1 MMNRI
6 VKAVAA
12 VGVIACVAGGVL
24 IGVGYLTGGMDYVE
38 QRDCNSIS
46 DRGLWSDNQMTQ
58 EKTKL
63 DDVKEMH
70 AELTHLDLC
79 IQPSDDDS
87 WYLEYTVQK
96 TKTGEDPISC
106 EVKDGV
112 LNLEESDGADASYD
126 IHIDLSGFGVGEK
139 ETSNE
144 NVLILYAPK
153 DTMLRESE
161 ITLADG
167 DLSMEGVSCQT
178 ANWKLQY
185 GDLLL
190 RNGTILGGSIQL
202 DDGDASLKQAA
213 SENTDWIMK
222 YGDLLAEQ
230 SQFTGGSVQLY
241 DGDLEGKTVTW
252 STLPL
257 TLSYGELEERGSTW
271 DRIALT
277 MQDGDVDSSQLTVQ
291 GENTVVSKYGDVTV
305 SMTPESRKQTV
316 LDLRADYGEVNAYRS
331 VVEGE
336 NNSLTVTCE
345 DGDIDIE

>member
-12 VGVIACVAGGVL
+12 VGVISCVAGGVL

-46 DRGLWSDNQMTQ
+46 DRGSWSDNQITQ

-96 TKTGEDPISC
+96 TKTGDDPISC

-112 LNLEESDGADASYD
+112 LTMKESGGADASYY
-126 IHIDLSGFGVGEK
+126 IGIDLSGLREQEISRK
-139 ETSNE
+139 

-167 DLSMEGVSCQT
+167 DLSIEGVGCQT
-178 ANWKLQY
+178 AKWKLRY

-190 RNGTILGGSIQL
+190 KNAEILGGSIQL
-202 DDGDASLKQAA
+202 DDGDASLKQVT
-213 SENTDWIMK
+213 SENTDWTMK
-222 YGDLLAEQ
+222 FGDLLAEQ
-230 SQFTGGSVQLY
+230 SQFAKGSVQLD
-241 DGDLEGKTVTW
+241 DGNLEGKTVMW
-252 STLPL
+252 SALPL
-257 TLSYGELEERGSTW
+257 TLSYGDLEERGSTW
-271 DRIALT
+271 DGLNLT
-277 MQDGDVDSSQLTVQ
+277 MKDGDVDSSQLTVQ
-291 GENTVVSKYGDVTV
+291 GENTVNSKYGDVTA
-305 SMTPESRKQTV
+305 SLTAENRKQTV
-316 LDLRADYGEVNAYRS
+316 LDLRADFGEVNTYRS

-336 NNSLTVTCE
+336 NNSLTVTCA

>member
-1 MMNRI
+1 MNRI
-6 VKAVAA
+6 VKAAA
-12 VGVIACVAGGVL
+12 TVGVIACVAGGVL
-24 IGVGYLTGGMDYVE
+24 TGVGYLTGGREYVE
-38 QRDCNSIS
+38 HRNYNSIS
-46 DRGLWSDNQMTQ
+46 DRRSRSDNQITQ

-70 AELTHLDLC
+70 ADLTHLDLRV
-79 IQPSDDDS
+79 QPSDDDS
-87 WYLEYTVQK
+87 WYMEYTVQK
-96 TKTGEDPISC
+96 TKTGDDPISC

-112 LNLEESDGADASYD
+112 LTLKESGGADASYYID
-126 IHIDLSGFGVGEK
+126 IDLSGLGVGAKEISEK
-139 ETSNE
+139 

-153 DTMLRESE
+153 DAMLRESE

-213 SENTDWIMK
+213 SENTDWIMM

-230 SQFTGGSVQLY
+230 SQFTKGSVQLD

-252 STLPL
+252 SALPL
-257 TLSYGELEERGSTW
+257 TLSYGDLEEHGSTW

-291 GENTVVSKYGDVTV
+291 GESTVVSKYGDVTA
-305 SMTPESRKQTV
+305 SLTPESRKQTV
-316 LDLRADYGEVNAYRS
+316 LDLRADFGEINTYRS
-331 VVEGE
+331 PAEGQ
-336 NNSLTVTCE
+336 NSRLTVTCA

>member
-46 DRGLWSDNQMTQ
+46 DRGLWSDNQITQ
-58 EKTKL
+58 EKIKL

-112 LNLEESDGADASYD
+112 LTLEEMNGTDTSVY
-126 IHIDLSGFGVGEK
+126 INIDLSGFGVGEK

-202 DDGDASLKQAA
+202 DDGDASLKQVT
-213 SENTDWIMK
+213 SENTDWTMK
-222 YGDLLAEQ
+222 FGDLLAEQ

-257 TLSYGELEERGSTW
+257 TLSYGDLEERGSTW

-345 DGDIDIE
+345 DGDIDIK